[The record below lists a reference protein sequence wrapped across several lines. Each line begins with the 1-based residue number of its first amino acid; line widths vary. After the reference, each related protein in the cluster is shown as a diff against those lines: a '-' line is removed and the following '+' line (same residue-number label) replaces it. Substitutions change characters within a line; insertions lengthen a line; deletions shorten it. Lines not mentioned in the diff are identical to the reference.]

1 MDRQEEGD
9 LLRWHRTFA
18 VRRSEVTLAISSW
31 TPRQELSQQEEH
43 IIQRMKRTG
52 KLFAFLRRYRHEIFD
67 EAFQA
72 ELASMYRD
80 TGAGKEPVSP
90 GLMAMATLLQGYL
103 KASDASMVELTVFD
117 LRVQMVLDCLGAT
130 KPAFSQGALCEFRQ
144 RLIRADMDRRLLE
157 RTVEVATRQ
166 REFDW
171 RQLKSKLRI
180 AIDSR
185 PLEGAGRVEDTINL
199 LGHAARKV
207 VECLAW
213 MLDWSKERVCRE
225 AGIPLLLASS
235 VKKGLDVDWNQAKQ
249 KTQALQ
255 TLCEQLDCLLAWLK
269 QHMPEQMARPPLA
282 GHLKTLEQIRGQDLE
297 PDPGGGGGVRIRQG
311 VAEDRRVS
319 VEDSEMRHGRKSKSK
334 RFNGFKQ
341 HIATELETDLIVA
354 CAVTPANRPEEEAV
368 PALEEDME
376 RQGLKVEKLYI
387 DRGYI
392 NSTLVDKVE
401 EQRGEVLCKPWV
413 SRNGELFPKSAFKLD
428 MPGGTITCPAGKT
441 MRFKPGETVE
451 FEAEECDRCPLR
463 MRCTTAEP
471 GQGRTVSIAEN
482 EALQQR
488 LRELTK
494 SPAGRER
501 LRKRVKVEHQLAHV
515 ARRQGPRARYRGVRK
530 NVFDLR
536 RIAALRNL
544 ESWQRHIEA
553 PPAEVG

>member
-117 LRVQMVLDCLGAT
+117 LRVRRVLGCLGAT